1 MASTIRIKKRAA
13 SGSTGAPS
21 SLASSELAYNEADN
35 KLYYGFGDNGS
46 GVATTIPAIAGS
58 GAFCALTGTQT
69 VAGAKTFSNAAAFSD
84 NVTITGNL
92 TVNGTTTS
100 LQTTNSAIKDA
111 LIELGNGTSGSP
123 SNDAG
128 LVIERGSAANAFI
141 GWDESE
147 DKFVVGTGTFTGA
160 DTGNLSI
167 SSGTLVAGTF
177 EGALSGNA
185 TSATA
190 LANGRTISM
199 TGDVAWTSQ
208 SFDGSGNVTGAGTI
222 QTGAVEHA
230 MLAGDCIDGD
240 NIQDGVIE
248 SEHYANASID
258 HAHLANDCID
268 GDNIQ
273 DDVIESEHIAAGA
286 VDLEHMNSESVDED
300 NLKISNGGSDGQ
312 FLQKQSGNSGGL
324 TWATPT
330 TSVPTTI
337 TVADE
342 SSDTSCF
349 PLFATAA
356 TGNLPP
362 KSGSNLTFN
371 SSSGDLAATSFSGLV
386 DGGTF

>member
-1 MASTIRIKKRAA
+1 MASTIRIKKRLA

-46 GVATTIPAIAGS
+46 GVATSIPAIAGS
-58 GAFCALTGTQT
+58 GAYCALTGDQT
-69 VAGAKTFSNAAAFSD
+69 VAGTKTFSGDVVISQ
-84 NVTITGNL
+84 NL

-100 LQTTNSAIKDA
+100 IQTTNSVVKDA

-128 LVIERGSAANAFI
+128 LVIERGSSANAFI
-141 GWDESE
+141 GWDESA
-147 DKFVVGTGTFTGA
+147 DKFIVGTGTFTGA

-167 SSGTLVAGTF
+167 TGGTLVATTF

-185 TSATA
+185 TTATA
-190 LANGRTISM
+190 LASGRTIAMS
-199 TGDVAWTSQ
+199 GDVVWSSG
-208 SFDGSGNVTGAGTI
+208 SFDGSGNVTAAATI

-230 MLAGDCIDGD
+230 MLAGDAVDGD
-240 NIQDGVIE
+240 NIADDSVN
-248 SEHYANASID
+248 SEHYVDASID

-268 GDNIQ
+268 GDNVQ
-273 DDVIESEHIAAGA
+273 DDVINSEHIAAGA
-286 VDLEHMNSESVDED
+286 VDLEHMASESVDED
-300 NLKISNGGSDGQ
+300 NLKISNGGSNGQ
-312 FLQKQSGNSGGL
+312 FLSKQSGNTGGL
-324 TWATPT
+324 TWATPSA
-330 TSVPTTI
+330 SVPTTI

-342 SSDTSCF
+342 SSDTTCF

-356 TGNLPP
+356 TGDLGP
-362 KSGSNLTFN
+362 KSGDNLTFN
-371 SSSGDLAATSFSGLV
+371 SSSGDLVATSFSGLV